1 MTKIGENNTQPV
13 CGQSVLGRGRN
24 LKYRALRLDA
34 SNFSWKNEPCTLNLK
49 ARVLDCTYVV
59 SNNDLVRVKGAI
71 VLVDVH
77 PFVEWCE
84 SHYGVKV
91 RNKSKQVAL
100 RRGKLALCRRDVPRA
115 DYKWNWTI
123 YVKDHISSWKMQSLR
138 LYYFGST

>member
-1 MTKIGENNTQPV
+1 ME
-13 CGQSVLGRGRN
+13 
-24 LKYRALRLDA
+24 
-34 SNFSWKNEPCTLNLK
+34 NEPCTLNLK

-59 SNNDLVRVKGAI
+59 SDNDLVRVKGAI

-100 RRGKLALCRRDVPRA
+100 RRGKLALGGRDVPRA
-115 DYKWNWTI
+115 DYKWDLEDLCQRSHFVLEIAVVAT
-123 YVKDHISSWKMQSLR
+123 VLFWKGPELAFYQKMMAR
-138 LYYFGST
+138 KW